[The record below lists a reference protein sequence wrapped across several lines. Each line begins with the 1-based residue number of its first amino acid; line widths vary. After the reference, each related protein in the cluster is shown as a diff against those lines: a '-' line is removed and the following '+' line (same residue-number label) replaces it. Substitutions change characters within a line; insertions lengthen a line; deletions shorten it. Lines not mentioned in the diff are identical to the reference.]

1 MDEVLQPRPSGL
13 LRRFGAMIYDLLL
26 IIALLFLS
34 TLPFI
39 ALRGGESVEP
49 QNFNYQITMVL
60 VVYLFFV
67 GFWTSK
73 GRTLGMQSWGLQ
85 LQTPD
90 GRLPSV
96 RAASLRFIAS
106 ILSLAC
112 AGLGFLWQ
120 LVDRDKLTWHDRISN
135 TRLMYYPKK
144 NKNKDKK

>member
-1 MDEVLQPRPSGL
+1 MDEALQPRPSGL
-13 LRRFGAMIYDLLL
+13 LRRVGAMIYDTLL

-34 TLPFI
+34 TLPFVAI
-39 ALRGGESVEP
+39 RGGESVEP
-49 QNFNYQITMVL
+49 QNFSYQITMVL

-96 RAASLRFIAS
+96 RAASLRFIVS

-112 AGLGFLWQ
+112 FGLGFLWQ
-120 LVDRDKLTWHDRISN
+120 LIDRDKLTWHDRISN
-135 TRLMYYPKK
+135 TRLMFYPKK
-144 NKNKDKK
+144 KKA